1 MEAGLCHK
9 DAIAGLCMLHLLS
22 TEMIPTRAKIAV
34 VCVFGR
40 CNSLAHTAMLYWL
53 WKE

>member
-1 MEAGLCHK
+1 MEAGLCHE
-9 DAIAGLCMLHLLS
+9 DDIAGLCMLHLSS
-22 TEMIPTRAKIAV
+22 TEIVPTRAKMAV
-34 VCVFGR
+34 ACVLGG